1 MKTPNIIYLQAC
13 GDCDFHECLPE
24 QCAECDFNALGD
36 VTWSEDR
43 INKTDKVYFS
53 EDAVKDAVIDMLN
66 FANIDNYDDAM
77 EYIMRRLKGEKQ

>member
-36 VTWSEDR
+36 VTWCEDR
-43 INKTDKVYFS
+43 INKTDKVDFS
-53 EDAVKDAVIDMLN
+53 EDYVREILSSFYIPYLLDIR
-66 FANIDNYDDAM
+66 M
-77 EYIMRRLKGEKQ
+77 EQIKNEKSNEQKA